1 MFKALSVYNIKERFQ
16 INNLKLGFKNLE
28 KSNVK
33 SKYVERK
40 KKSEINET
48 ENRQTKNITKPKL
61 FLWKAK
67 CPIET
72 GYEKGR
78 MNTNDQHEEW
88 RQRPSTENYGH

>member
-1 MFKALSVYNIKERFQ
+1 MGWGKTVFKALSVYNIKERFQ

-61 FLWKAK
+61 FL
-67 CPIET
+67 
-72 GYEKGR
+72 
-78 MNTNDQHEEW
+78 
-88 RQRPSTENYGH
+88 